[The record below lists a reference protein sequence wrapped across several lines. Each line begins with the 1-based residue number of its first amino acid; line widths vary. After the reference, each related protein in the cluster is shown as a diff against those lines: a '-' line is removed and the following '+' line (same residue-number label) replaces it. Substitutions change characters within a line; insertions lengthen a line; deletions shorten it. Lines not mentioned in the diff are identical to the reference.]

1 MSIFLAKQML
11 IDCKT
16 FARDGCYCSGRLLAH
31 IKMAFRR
38 YLETPDSSPVL
49 KEMSELEKFFLSQW
63 FSELT
68 DADGAEIMQ
77 GIEDRVSRGDIYIV

>member
-1 MSIFLAKQML
+1 MEEYYDAHKELGCAIVLQAM
-11 IDCKT
+11 
-16 FARDGCYCSGRLLAH
+16 RDYAV
-31 IKMAFRR
+31 AFRR